1 MKWIVWIVL
10 AGCQSKSGDAKAK
23 APPTGSDIVIQ
34 LPKAPLTAEYK
45 QDITNLCEVLKLSGA
60 DQLPAGDRAP
70 TIAMWLGPNIHTDAG
85 HEFLIAIQ
93 PLTGEPKAA
102 ALDFEARR
110 VGLDSCTLAAEWR
123 H

>member
-10 AGCQSKSGDAKAK
+10 AAGCQHAKTE
-23 APPTGSDIVIQ
+23 PLPTSGSDTVIQ

-70 TIAMWLGPNIHTDAG
+70 SIAMWLGPNIHTDAG

-102 ALDFEARR
+102 ALDYEARR
-110 VGLDSCTLAAEWR
+110 VGLEGCTLAAEWR
-123 H
+123 R